1 MSINISE
8 ADKQFFYGVNEM
20 IRMKRLERE
29 IEKRINRHHDIAKI
43 RAICMHKSI
52 PLECIV
58 AILPA
63 KAKYLPG
70 LEEDLENTSCIITA
84 DGRKI
89 FFEDGEVIPVSA
101 TEHFET
107 VGDAIKKILPE
118 DSGMKLIHDDKQY
131 YACIPAKTWYRE
143 IKKRGDLG

>member
-8 ADKQFFYGVNEM
+8 DDKQFFYGVNEM
-20 IRMKRLERE
+20 IRMKRFERV
-29 IEKRINRHHDIAKI
+29 IEKRIGCHHDIAKI

-52 PLECIV
+52 PLECIY

-70 LEEDLENTSCIITA
+70 LEEDLENTSCIITV

-89 FFEDGEVIPVSA
+89 FFEEGEAIPVSA
-101 TEHFET
+101 AEHFET
-107 VGDAIKKILPE
+107 VGDALKKILPE
-118 DSGMKLIHDDKQY
+118 GSGITLMHNDKEY
-131 YACIPAKTWYRE
+131 FACIPAKTWYRE

>member
-8 ADKQFFYGVNEM
+8 EDKDFFYGVNEM
-20 IRMKRLERE
+20 IRMKRIERE
-29 IEKRINRHHDIAKI
+29 IEKRISRHHDIAKI

-52 PLECIV
+52 PLECIY

-70 LEEDLENTSCIITA
+70 FEEDLENTSCIITK
-84 DGRKI
+84 DGRRI
-89 FFEDGEVIPVSA
+89 FFEEREAIPVSA
-101 TEHFET
+101 TEKIET

-118 DSGMKLIHDDKQY
+118 DSGMKLSYDDKQY
-131 YACIPAKTWYRE
+131 YACIPAKTWYRQ
-143 IKKRGDLG
+143 IKKRGDHE

>member
-1 MSINISE
+1 MSINISD

-20 IRMKRLERE
+20 IRMKRIER
-29 IEKRINRHHDIAKI
+29 IEKRISRHHDIAKI

-52 PLECIV
+52 SFESII

-84 DGRKI
+84 DGMRI
-89 FFEDGEVIPVSA
+89 FFEEGEAIPVSA
-101 TEHFET
+101 AEHFET

-118 DSGMKLIHDDKQY
+118 DSGMTLIHDDKQY
-131 YACIPAKTWYRE
+131 YACIPAKTWYRQ

>member
-1 MSINISE
+1 
-8 ADKQFFYGVNEM
+8 M
-20 IRMKRLERE
+20 IRRKRFEIE

-43 RAICMHKSI
+43 RSICMHKSI
-52 PLECIV
+52 PLECIY

-70 LEEDLENTSCIITA
+70 LEEDLENTSCIITV

-89 FFEDGEVIPVSA
+89 FFEEGEVIPVSA

-107 VGDAIKKILPE
+107 VGDAIKRILPE
-118 DSGMKLIHDDKQY
+118 GSGITLMHNDKEY
-131 YACIPAKTWYRE
+131 FACIPAKTWYRE